1 MDNNFNNQQGF
12 NPQGQN
18 NFQGYNQSVQTGM
31 NTGYNETANNSYQDN
46 SGYDNS
52 YQDNNGYNNGYQ
64 YNNGYGNGY
73 PDNSGYDNG
82 YQGNNGYDNGY
93 QGDGGYYDDYQYD
106 DGYYDD
112 YQYGKPK
119 KANPGVIV
127 GLTLLFL
134 VTIAAVTVL
143 IVVFVKNGKDKDED
157 NQSTTSATAVTTTTM
172 STDISTTE
180 AITTEASTEAITT
193 EAPAPTPFA
202 EVNGYA
208 WNDPYAGLQLASYP
222 FAAYDATGTKLTDDE
237 IVFDNI
243 TGNYTFDNITKS
255 APDANGYVTI
265 TVPYTITTHI
275 RLTSKETVTASY
287 SATAYNRLF
296 NYSDYYTGTQIKQGW
311 DYNTGKWA
319 TDYVYTDITYNN
331 QTFRIGVLVSDEYNF
346 PEFSFVE
353 ENTVGRVYETTTE
366 RKITINF
373 YVPADY
379 DGLVLSITKEGY
391 TDAWFNADST
401 ADGTQTYSILGP
413 DECGW
418 TYTADQLYFF
428 KVNDYI
434 R

>member
-1 MDNNFNNQQGF
+1 MDNNNNNQQEY
-12 NPQGQN
+12 N
-18 NFQGYNQSVQTGM
+18 NTNYN
-31 NTGYNETANNSYQDN
+31 D
-46 SGYDNS
+46 
-52 YQDNNGYNNGYQ
+52 GYNNGYDGN
-64 YNNGYGNGY
+64 YNDGYDY
-73 PDNSGYDNG
+73 GYDNN
-82 YQGNNGYDNGY
+82 YN
-93 QGDGGYYDDYQYD
+93 
-106 DGYYDD
+106 DGYNNY
-112 YQYGKPK
+112 YRPK
-119 KANPGVIV
+119 KKTGLVVAIISSIV
-127 GLTLLFL
+127 VFLTVL
-134 VTIAAVTVL
+134 TIL
-143 IVVFVKNGKDKDED
+143 IVVLVKGGKNKDTTETSD
-157 NQSTTSATAVTTTTM
+157 ATTSA
-172 STDISTTE
+172 TTE
-180 AITTEASTEAITT
+180 AITTGAASTEAVTTEAITEVTT

-202 EVNGYA
+202 EANGYA